1 MSSVAGFHPTTKH
14 NAAKAVAI
22 LRDDEDDL
30 GQQNGASGRHEHEDT
45 AISEAGLT
53 NRVMVETAGLL
64 DKPLSCNF
72 DIATVRAVYQ
82 VLSADHCEKAAYNIA
97 AALPSGG
104 EIFIIGF
111 VLDDGGLT
119 PKICVA

>member
-1 MSSVAGFHPTTKH
+1 MLKSAIVAPE
-14 NAAKAVAI
+14 I
-22 LRDDEDDL
+22 
-30 GQQNGASGRHEHEDT
+30 
-45 AISEAGLT
+45 
-53 NRVMVETAGLL
+53 AGLL